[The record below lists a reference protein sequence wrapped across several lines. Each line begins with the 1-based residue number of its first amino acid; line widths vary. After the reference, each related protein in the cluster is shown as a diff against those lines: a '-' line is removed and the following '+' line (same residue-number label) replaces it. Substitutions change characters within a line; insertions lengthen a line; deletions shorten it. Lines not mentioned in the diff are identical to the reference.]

1 MGDRVKAARTPA
13 RLPIDVTGLA
23 ISDRA
28 GAVRF
33 EVHARPRAPKTK
45 VIGVTEGALQVAIAA
60 PPVDGEANAELA
72 RGLAA
77 VFGVRARDVEVVAGQ
92 SGKRKIVEVR
102 GLDSRAALERLT
114 MNGHR
119 RV

>member
-1 MGDRVKAARTPA
+1 MADRVKPARTSA
-13 RLPIDVTGLA
+13 RFPIDVSGLL

-33 EVHARPRAPKTK
+33 DVHARPRAPKTK
-45 VIGVTEGALQVAIAA
+45 VIGVTEGALHVAIAA

-102 GLDSRAALERLT
+102 GVDAVTAMDKLKGR
-114 MNGHR
+114 
-119 RV
+119 

>member
-1 MGDRVKAARTPA
+1 MADRAKPARTSA
-13 RLPIDVTGLA
+13 RLPIDVSGLA

-33 EVHARPRAPKTK
+33 DVHARPRAPKTK
-45 VIGVTEGALQVAIAA
+45 VIGVTDGALQVAVAA

-92 SGKRKIVEVR
+92 TGKRKIVEVR
-102 GLDSRAALERLT
+102 GIDASVALARLQ
-114 MNGHR
+114 GR
-119 RV
+119 